1 MIYDDATIKYAQEQE
16 IRLAGL
22 TNRRYPSEEEEQT
35 KDRDPFVR
43 DYARIIYSSSFL
55 RLQGKMQLLGIQHTE
70 FFRNRLTHSLTV
82 AQVAREIATRLGIK
96 HTIVAEACSLAHDLG
111 NPPFGHYGERIL
123 NELAKNIGGFEG
135 NAQTFRILNSL
146 EKKHYEYGGLN
157 LTIRTLLGVVKYFQ
171 KREGGK
177 NKKFIYNGD
186 FDLVSD
192 LLEQNRLG
200 NPPNTID
207 KQIMDLA
214 DEIAYAAHDLE
225 DCLKFGYFTI
235 DELLHEFKYSEDYS
249 AAYNTLKGV
258 VQKCQK
264 FASKGERFS
273 TSEEFS
279 FLFRRRLTSSIVD
292 ILVKDI
298 RFSGTDQGL
307 SLQEHRLLATGLKK
321 LTFKAVLRKS
331 TVQLYEKMGEKVIRG
346 LFQVYTDE
354 GYNKDLMLLSAE
366 YRKFKDECGRLR
378 NVTDFISGM
387 MDSFA
392 MKEYE
397 KFFGTG
403 SLERQYFSAKE
414 LALQNISLLSD

>member
-1 MIYDDATIKYAQEQE
+1 MTYDEVTLKYAEEQE
-16 IRLAGL
+16 ARILSL
-22 TNRRYPSEEEEQT
+22 TNRLNPPDDEEET

-82 AQVAREIATRLGIK
+82 AQVAREIAARLGLK
-96 HTIVAEACSLAHDLG
+96 HTVVAEACSLAHDLG

-123 NELAKNIGGFEG
+123 NKLAEGIGGFEG

-146 EKKHYEYGGLN
+146 EKKHYAYGGLN
-157 LTIRTLLGVVKYFQ
+157 LTIRTLLGVVKYFR
-171 KREGGK
+171 KSEGGT
-177 NKKFIYNGD
+177 NKKFIYDAD
-186 FDLVSD
+186 FDLVSS
-192 LLEQNRLG
+192 LLKQHKLG
-200 NPPNTID
+200 SQPNTID
-207 KQIMDLA
+207 KQVMDLA

-225 DCLKFGYFTI
+225 DCLKLGYFTI
-235 DELLHEFKYSEDYS
+235 DELLHEFKYSDEYG
-249 AAYNTLKGV
+249 AAYYTLKTIV
-258 VQKCQK
+258 EKCQK

-298 RFSGTDQGL
+298 HFSGTDEGL
-307 SLQEHRLLATGLKK
+307 LLREHSLLSAGLKK

-331 TVQLYEKMGEKVIRG
+331 AVQLYEKMGEKVIKG
-346 LFQVYTDE
+346 LYEVYTDE
-354 GYNKDLMLLSAE
+354 SYNKDLMLLSAE
-366 YRKFKDECGRLR
+366 YRKFEDDNERLR
-378 NVTDFISGM
+378 NVVDFISGM

-397 KFFGTG
+397 KYFGTG
-403 SLERQYFSAKE
+403 SLERQY
-414 LALQNISLLSD
+414 LNTRISPA

>member
-1 MIYDDATIKYAQEQE
+1 MAYDEATLKYAEEQE
-16 IRLAGL
+16 VRVARL
-22 TNRRYPSEEEEQT
+22 TNRLHASEDEEQT

-82 AQVAREIATRLGIK
+82 AQVAREIATRLGLK
-96 HTIVAEACSLAHDLG
+96 HTVVAEACSLAHDLG

-123 NELAKNIGGFEG
+123 NELAKGIGGFEG

-146 EKKHYEYGGLN
+146 EKKHYAYGGLN
-157 LTIRTLLGVVKYFQ
+157 LTVRTLLGVVKYFR
-171 KREGGK
+171 KSEEGV
-177 NKKFIYNGD
+177 NKKFIYDAD
-186 FDLVSD
+186 FDLVSG
-192 LLEQNRLG
+192 LLEQNKLG
-200 NPPNTID
+200 KQPNTID
-207 KQIMDLA
+207 KQVMDLA

-225 DCLKFGYFTI
+225 DCLKLGYFTI
-235 DELLHEFKYSEDYS
+235 DELLHEFKYSEEYG
-249 AAYNTLKGV
+249 AAYNTLKGIV
-258 VQKCQK
+258 EKCQK

-298 RFSGTDQGL
+298 YFSGTNQGL

-331 TVQLYEKMGEKVIRG
+331 AVQLYEKMGEKVIRG
-346 LFQVYTDE
+346 LFQVYTDKD
-354 GYNKDLMLLSAE
+354 YNKDLMLLSAE
-366 YRKFKDECGRLR
+366 YRKFKDENGRLR
-378 NVTDFISGM
+378 NVVDFISGM

-397 KFFGTG
+397 KYFGTG
-403 SLERQYFSAKE
+403 SLEKQY
-414 LALQNISLLSD
+414 LNTRISPV